1 VRRVL
6 YALVTLATIGGT
18 LAGCSSQQAMTPAA
32 RSELQAGVNAVRQAA
47 DQRQA
52 RAAHAALVK
61 LRTEVLQLE
70 ASQQI
75 TTEAGAN
82 VLSAASQVQANLDL
96 ITTTTTSTTTTTTTS
111 TTTTFPPEHKGDGKD
126 HNGQSNGGGG

>member
-1 VRRVL
+1 
-6 YALVTLATIGGT
+6 
-18 LAGCSSQQAMTPAA
+18 MTPAA

-52 RAAHAALVK
+52 QVAHTALVK
-61 LRTEVLQLE
+61 LRSEVFQLE

-96 ITTTTTSTTTTTTTS
+96 ITTTTTTTSTTTTTTT
-111 TTTTFPPEHKGDGKD
+111 TTTLPPEHNGAGKD
-126 HNGQSNGGGG
+126 HNGQSNGGG